1 VKKLIDGLQ
10 FYRDKLHEPK
20 VFERFTEIL
29 AKVRGLRAVL
39 FIVKVLTMRFFYSKA
54 RANKSKDKPDV
65 ELNEFEKVY
74 NPPNP

>member
-1 VKKLIDGLQ
+1 MKKLIDGLQ

-29 AKVRGLRAVL
+29 AKVRGLWPVL
-39 FIVKVLTMRFFYSKA
+39 FFTKVLTRSFFYYKA

-65 ELNEFEKVY
+65 ELNEFEKV
-74 NPPNP
+74 

>member
-29 AKVRGLRAVL
+29 AKVGLLLLLMKRAT
-39 FIVKVLTMRFFYSKA
+39 KH
-54 RANKSKDKPDV
+54 
-65 ELNEFEKVY
+65 
-74 NPPNP
+74 

>member
-1 VKKLIDGLQ
+1 MKKLIDGLQ

-29 AKVRGLRAVL
+29 AKVRHCYFFFSQRL
-39 FIVKVLTMRFFYSKA
+39 VLTHYIKA

-65 ELNEFEKVY
+65 ELNEFEKV
-74 NPPNP
+74 

>member
-1 VKKLIDGLQ
+1 MKKLIDGLQ

-29 AKVRGLRAVL
+29 AKVRGLWPVL
-39 FIVKVLTMRFFYSKA
+39 FFFTKLLTQSFCYYKA

-65 ELNEFEKVY
+65 ELNEFEKV
-74 NPPNP
+74 